1 MTEKPNITAL
11 VAARMCHDLASPI
24 GAIGNGVEL
33 VELTGKTL
41 GQEGELVK
49 ASVNAAVAKLKLF
62 RIAFGQF
69 NAEEILNAAEISA
82 VQTAWNVTGR
92 IHVDFIPKQLRKMD
106 MKTCLLILQ
115 SIQVAMPQGPKWW
128 LKLRRGVGSSMPS
141 APRSLLMKRYGPP
154 SRISRSRP
162 TSPPNMCNLQS
173 YRRLICRCNSIT
185 AQQK

>member
-69 NAEEILNAAEISA
+69 NADEILNAAEILA

-92 IHVDFIPKQLRKMD
+92 IHVDFIPKQLRKTD

-115 SIQVAMPQGPKWW
+115 SIQVTMPQGAKVVVKIAEGRRIIHTIGPKVTFDEA
-128 LKLRRGVGSSMPS
+128 L
-141 APRSLLMKRYGPP
+141 
-154 SRISRSRP
+154 
-162 TSPPNMCNLQS
+162 
-173 YRRLICRCNSIT
+173 
-185 AQQK
+185 

>member
-1 MTEKPNITAL
+1 MDPLFRSHHMTEKPNITAL

-69 NAEEILNAAEISA
+69 NADEILNAAE
-82 VQTAWNVTGR
+82 
-92 IHVDFIPKQLRKMD
+92 LRKTD
-106 MKTCLLILQ
+106 MKICLLILQ
-115 SIQVAMPQGPKWW
+115 SIQVAMPQGAKVVVKIAEGRRIIHAIGPKVTFDEALW
-128 LKLRRGVGSSMPS
+128 S
-141 APRSLLMKRYGPP
+141 ALTHKQIAPDIPP
-154 SRISRSRP
+154 KHVQFAI
-162 TSPPNMCNLQS
+162 LQALDLPLQLHHS
-173 YRRLICRCNSIT
+173 ATEMTVSF
-185 AQQK
+185 